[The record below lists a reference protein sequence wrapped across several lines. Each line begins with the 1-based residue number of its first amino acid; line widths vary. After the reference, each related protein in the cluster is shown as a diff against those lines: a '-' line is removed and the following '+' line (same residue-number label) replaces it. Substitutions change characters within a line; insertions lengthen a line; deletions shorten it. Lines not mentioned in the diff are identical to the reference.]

1 MGIQA
6 AISWQV
12 TGAGVS
18 MQSAEVDVVFQLL
31 VDPAATI
38 VTTPYPAPDEPTVD
52 RATRDNDGPD
62 MPARR
67 PLRFTTTRLNNPQRV
82 VVI

>member
-1 MGIQA
+1 MASDGGRA
-6 AISWQV
+6 
-12 TGAGVS
+12 S
-18 MQSAEVDVVFQLL
+18 MQSAEVEVVFQLL

-38 VTTPYPAPDEPTVD
+38 VTTPYPAPGEPTVD

-62 MPARR
+62 MPTRR
-67 PLRFTTTRLNNPQRV
+67 PLRFTTTCLNDPQRV